1 MTTYENGPLVWYTPC
16 PFEDREELTYALAVT
31 HRELVLIHPFREGNG
46 RCARI
51 LAILMAVQAGLPVL
65 DFEPMEANTDAY
77 ITAIQASMASDYV
90 SMTAI
95 FDRVITRTLEQAEG

>member
-1 MTTYENGPLVWYTPC
+1 
-16 PFEDREELTYALAVT
+16 
-31 HRELVLIHPFREGNG
+31 
-46 RCARI
+46 
-51 LAILMAVQAGLPVL
+51 MAVQAGLPVL

-95 FDRVITRTLEQAEG
+95 FDRVITRTVEQAEG